1 VITVD
6 GIGKRYGDG
15 PVVVDGLSFEVA
27 AGEVYGLLGANGSGK
42 STTVGIL
49 ATLVAPTTGT
59 ASVAGH
65 DVVTEPG
72 RVRAAIGVTLQ
83 EAGVDPQATPRRL
96 LVLHGRL
103 LGLDA
108 GAAARRAQ
116 ELLAAF
122 DLDDRR
128 ADQRVKELS
137 GGNRRRLDLAVA
149 LVGRPQVVF
158 LDEPTTGLDPISRA
172 ALWETVAR
180 LRDDGVAVLLTTQY
194 LDEADRLA
202 DRLGILAGG
211 RLAAEGTPA
220 ELKRRVGGDVLT
232 VTVAPA
238 DAERA
243 AAALGGRAED
253 AGAGTVVVRVADG
266 GAAVPRALDVLRADG
281 IDAAEVSLAR
291 PTLDDV
297 FLEVADRRLADA
309 APAPAVLGEAA

>member
-1 VITVD
+1 MISAE
-6 GIGKRYGDG
+6 GLAKRYGDG
-15 PVVVDGLSFEVA
+15 PLVVDGLSFSVA
-27 AGEVYGLLGANGSGK
+27 PGEVYGLLGANGSGK
-42 STTVGIL
+42 STTVGML
-49 ATLVAPTTGT
+49 ATLVAPTGGRAT
-59 ASVAGH
+59 VAGH
-65 DVVTEPG
+65 DVETEPAK
-72 RVRAAIGVTLQ
+72 VRAAIGVTLQ
-83 EAGVDPQATPRRL
+83 EAGVDPQSTPRRL

-103 LGLDA
+103 LGLAA
-108 GAAARRAQ
+108 GAAVARAD

-137 GGNRRRLDLAVA
+137 GGNRRRLDLAAA

-309 APAPAVLGEAA
+309 APAPAVLAEAA